1 MEFIA
6 GDYTRHYIV
15 QALFK
20 LMAVRDFH
28 EISVSDIVRKAG
40 VGRASFY
47 RLFGSKEEVIRYYFA
62 RESAD
67 FQALRL
73 PRPRC
78 LEDYR
83 ELILTIMRT
92 FEKNKGP
99 LRLLQKAHLEYL
111 YLEYLNEKFSGMFSD
126 DLLETNPYKALAYSG
141 SLFNI
146 SMKWLSEDCQA
157 PAEEVTEAMLSAVF
171 ALRRSES

>member
-1 MEFIA
+1 MEELS

-20 LMAVRDFH
+20 LMEIRDFQ

-47 RLFGSKEEVIRYYFA
+47 RLFGSKEEVIRYYFT
-62 RESAD
+62 RTTQD

-83 ELILTIMRT
+83 ELILTIMRLFKT
-92 FEKNKGP
+92 HKGP
-99 LRLLQKAHLEYL
+99 LRMLQKSHLEYL
-111 YLEYLNEKFSGMFSD
+111 YLEYLNQNFSTLFAE
-126 DLLETNPYKALAYSG
+126 DLLEKNIYKPLVYSG
-141 SLFNI
+141 ALFNL
-146 SMKWLSEDCQA
+146 SMQWLAEDCQT

-171 ALRRSES
+171 AIPNA